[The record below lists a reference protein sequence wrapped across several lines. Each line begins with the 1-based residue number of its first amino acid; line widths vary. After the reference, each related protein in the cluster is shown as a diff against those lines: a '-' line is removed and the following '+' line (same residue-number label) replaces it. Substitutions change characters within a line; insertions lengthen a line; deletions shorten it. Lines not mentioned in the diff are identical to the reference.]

1 MKNETE
7 QELIVLQ
14 VNQEDLLQEAFAIR
28 KLVFVE
34 EQRVSENEEYDE
46 FEESSRHFIA
56 ILNGQPVA
64 TARWRKTDLGIKLER
79 FAVLKPV
86 RGKGVGGAILQTVL
100 EDVRMDVD
108 YEKSKIYL
116 HAQLDAIPFYSAFN
130 FVVEGD
136 RFIECNI
143 LHYKMYLKK

>member
-7 QELIVLQ
+7 QELLVLQ
-14 VNQEDLLQEAFAIR
+14 IQQKDRLQEAFLIR

-34 EQRVSENEEYDE
+34 EQNVPENEEYDE

-64 TARWRKTDLGIKLER
+64 TARWRKTKLGIKLER

-86 RGKGVGGAILQTVL
+86 RGKGIGGAILQTVL
-100 EDVRMDVD
+100 EDVRMDDD

-136 RFIECNI
+136 RFTECNI